1 MVWDNQLVADRSSPR
16 FGDQA
21 ISLPP
26 GLRNDFLS
34 LPIPGAHFT
43 PGDAVPTIRPT
54 FMARTSGLLVPVQYA
69 RSPVPLDSVAT
80 YLTSEEIVGTSI
92 SFETTV
98 DHLTRLPLLET
109 LRFCAGLLWAVDRP
123 GFTQAQVDALLLDVG
138 FVPPVRRRLRA
149 LLADGTRVLVVPQIL
164 LVLIKCA
171 VRLSGDCLVPGVEPG
186 SVVHALL
193 GVGDNLE
200 RSGDVDSAVGDEEL
214 VVGTGVPGRLERE
227 VVSIHHFHRQTD
239 LRHLVAMFIRR
250 WTQLPTELADDPRVV
265 DLAAEFHA
273 AVGVS
278 LEEFIAAGIALH
290 ATVVSRG
297 PVLPR
302 DLLTQAGLDDRAAEV
317 ILQMV
322 TSSVAELRAWAQ
334 NPANTSPWEFSHFEQ
349 FPILDCGDHLLV
361 IRPDL
366 VLRRFFGWLP
376 LFDVQV
382 GLGERGAARSR
393 VKRVQGCVEHLGEVY
408 TAETL
413 QAQARR
419 HGLRLFT
426 EAQLRAA
433 LNPGPGRKV
442 CDLSVDDGRRWA
454 VFEVTSS
461 RLTRESVANTSPE
474 QLDSDFA
481 KLLGK
486 VRQLDATITSL
497 RAREPDLTEQP
508 APTSLVRRRY
518 FPVLVLTEGF
528 PVNPITL
535 TMLRQRAEQAGLLR
549 GDDVEDLEVVDVT
562 ELEMLEGAGFGELTV
577 LDALEAK
584 SRAAL
589 QRANLRDFLLRE
601 HRLTTTAPDRVKH
614 LAHEAYQIALR
625 QAPAGAA

>member
-1 MVWDNQLVADRSSPR
+1 MADRGSPR
-16 FGDQA
+16 FGDQTF
-21 ISLPP
+21 SLPP
-26 GLRNDFLS
+26 GLRDDFLS

-43 PGDAVPTIRPT
+43 PGDAVPTIRST
-54 FMARTSGLLVPVQYA
+54 FVARAGGLWVPVGYA

-80 YLTSEEIVGTSI
+80 YLTSEEIVGASV

-98 DHLTRLPLLET
+98 DHLTRVPLLET
-109 LRFCAGLLWAVDRP
+109 LRFCAALLRAVDQP
-123 GFTQAQVDALLLDVG
+123 GFTQAQVDAMLLDVV
-138 FVPPVRRRLRA
+138 FTPPVRRRLRA

-171 VRLSGDCLVPGVEPG
+171 ARLSGDCLLPGVQPG
-186 SVVHALL
+186 NVVHALL
-193 GVGDNLE
+193 GIGDNLE
-200 RSGDVDSAVGDEEL
+200 RSGDAESAVGDEEL

-239 LRHLVAMFIRR
+239 VLHMVALFIRR
-250 WTQLPTELADDPRVV
+250 WTQLPTELADHPRVV
-265 DLAAEFHA
+265 DLPAEFRA

-302 DLLTQAGLDDRAAEV
+302 DLLTRAGLDDRAAEV
-317 ILQMV
+317 ILKLV
-322 TSSVAELRAWAQ
+322 TRSVAELRAWARD
-334 NPANTSPWEFSHFEQ
+334 PANTSPWEFSHFEQ
-349 FPILDCGDHLLV
+349 FPIVDCGDHLLV

-366 VLRRFFGWLP
+366 VVRRFFGCLP
-376 LFDVQV
+376 VFDVQA
-382 GLGERGAARSR
+382 GLRARGAAGSR
-393 VKRVQGCVEHLGEVY
+393 LKRVQGCIEHLGEVY
-408 TAETL
+408 TTETL

-426 EAQLRAA
+426 EEQLRAA
-433 LNPGPGRKV
+433 LSPGPGMQV
-442 CDLSVDDGRRWA
+442 CDLSVDDARRWA
-454 VFEVTSS
+454 VFEATSS

-474 QLDSDFA
+474 KLDSDFA

-486 VRQLDATITSL
+486 VGQLDATITSL
-497 RAREPDLTEQP
+497 RARETALTGQP
-508 APTSLVRRRY
+508 APTAAALVQRRY

-549 GDDVEDLEVVDVT
+549 GNDVADLEMVDVT

-601 HRLTTTAPDRVKH
+601 HQLATTAPDRVRH
-614 LAHEAYQIALR
+614 LARRAYEIAVRHGLR
-625 QAPAGAA
+625 HAADKVA